1 MREILIILITF
12 LLLGFLPLIMKAQE
26 ETRSLESFSKAKLQG
41 NWELV
46 LEPGSSNAIQLKAKT
61 EEHLQHVS
69 TEVINGELLV
79 KYTKG
84 EDKKWGSVP
93 RIEVKLTYRQLER
106 LELDGK
112 ANVNTTAPIKGS
124 NLEIR
129 FDGYVNGEM
138 AVDVNHFDMEAD
150 GFTKIIF
157 TGKAN
162 KKDIALDGAGKIQA
176 GDLIANE
183 AFVRIDGSG
192 TVEVNA
198 KESLKADLDGLAKL
212 KYHGNP
218 PVKDIEKDGL
228 VRVSQADGKNR

>member
-26 ETRSLESFSKAKLQG
+26 ETRSLESFSKVKMQG
-41 NWELV
+41 NWELI
-46 LEPGSSNAIQLKAKT
+46 LEAGTSPAVQFKAKT
-61 EEHLQHVS
+61 EEHLQNVI
-69 TEVINGELLV
+69 TEIKNQELII
-79 KYTKG
+79 KYKKN

-93 RIEVKLTYRQLER
+93 RIEVRLTYRQLEA

-112 ANVNTTAPIKGS
+112 ANVNTAGPIKTN
-124 NLEIR
+124 NLEVN

-138 AVDVNHFDMEAD
+138 EVDVDYFDMEAD
-150 GFTKIIF
+150 GFTKITF

-176 GDLIANE
+176 GGLIAKD
-183 AFVRIDGSG
+183 AFVKIDGSG
-192 TVEVNA
+192 TVVVNA
-198 KESLKADLDGLAKL
+198 KESLKGDLDGLAKL

-228 VRVSQADGKNR
+228 VIVSQVDDN